1 MLKDYEMIC
10 LFSVYFNDD
19 TFKQISNAISL
30 LAKEWWPGGWMQ
42 LGVIVAVKLKAEFP
56 KKYCQEVDGK

>member
-1 MLKDYEMIC
+1 MLTLKFQMQFPC
-10 LFSVYFNDD
+10 WRKSG
-19 TFKQISNAISL
+19 SR
-30 LAKEWWPGGWMQ
+30 PGGWMQ